1 MKTKD
6 QKTKFIVL
14 RAKGL
19 SFDKISKEID
29 VSKPT
34 LIKWNQDFYKQISSL
49 EYIEA
54 QSLVELHQYSA
65 KQKLEVYSKKLRE
78 VYQRLENIDI
88 SDFSFKEIIEFKNYL
103 ELRLEDEKRKF
114 EFYTGESKEVLKY
127 PSYDC
132 NEVVIED
139 ERFKLE

>member
-88 SDFSFKEIIEFKNYL
+88 SDFSFKEII
-103 ELRLEDEKRKF
+103 
-114 EFYTGESKEVLKY
+114 
-127 PSYDC
+127 
-132 NEVVIED
+132 
-139 ERFKLE
+139 